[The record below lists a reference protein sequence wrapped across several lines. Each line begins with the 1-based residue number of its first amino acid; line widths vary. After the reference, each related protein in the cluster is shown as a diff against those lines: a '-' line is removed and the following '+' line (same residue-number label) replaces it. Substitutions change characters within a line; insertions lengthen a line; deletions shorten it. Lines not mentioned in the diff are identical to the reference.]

1 MLRQLHI
8 EDYALIDRLDI
19 EFRPGL
25 NLLTGETG
33 SGKSI
38 VVDAVG
44 LLLGEKAS
52 SDLIRSGAERARIVG
67 IFSPEPPARPSSG
80 KAGGSSR
87 KANPVSRPAG
97 SQGRWAQIL
106 KLLEES
112 GVELAVGEELILQR
126 DILPGGRS
134 RIFVNN

>member
-19 EFRPGL
+19 EFHTGL

-44 LLLGEKAS
+44 LLLG
-52 SDLIRSGAERARIVG
+52 
-67 IFSPEPPARPSSG
+67 
-80 KAGGSSR
+80 
-87 KANPVSRPAG
+87 
-97 SQGRWAQIL
+97 
-106 KLLEES
+106 
-112 GVELAVGEELILQR
+112 
-126 DILPGGRS
+126 
-134 RIFVNN
+134 